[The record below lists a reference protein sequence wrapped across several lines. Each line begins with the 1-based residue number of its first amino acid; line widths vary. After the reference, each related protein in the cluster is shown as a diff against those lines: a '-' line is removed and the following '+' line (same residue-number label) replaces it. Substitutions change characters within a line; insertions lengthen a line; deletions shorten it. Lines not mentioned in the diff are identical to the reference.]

1 MTTSSSDTAALAAPA
16 GRAGAAGPMGLKAR
30 IAVAASPG
38 VRSALPVRVVDRTP
52 PPPPIARIDVA
63 PLVRALEA
71 GFADV
76 RGAFESAFGEIER
89 ECIELALA
97 AAERVVRRRCER
109 GELDLEAPLREL
121 LAARR
126 RELAEQSATLRVHP
140 DDAPALQA
148 KLPELAPPGA
158 RVEVVADPAVARG
171 SLALELGA
179 ARVTRSLPHELARLR
194 ARLLEGSA

>member
-1 MTTSSSDTAALAAPA
+1 MTTSSSDTAALAALAAPA
-16 GRAGAAGPMGLKAR
+16 ERPAGLKAR
-30 IAVAASPG
+30 LAVAAPG

-71 GFADV
+71 GCADV
-76 RGAFESAFGEIER
+76 RGAFEAAFGEIER

-148 KLPELAPPGA
+148 RLPELAPSGA
-158 RVEVVADPAVARG
+158 RVEVVADPSVARG